1 MAVVAGVTY
10 AAQGVILLREPRLQ
24 HWTDS
29 DYVAYTL
36 FATALLGS
44 MSALIMLAVARAPA
58 LGRRGTFGVAV
69 SSFGLGCLA
78 ATAAV
83 RVVLGDEVLDPLF
96 LLGFLM
102 VAVGYLIFAL
112 ATVRNHSLASV
123 LPLLGVIGAIAL
135 QDEHGAGVWM
145 GAVWAVYGV
154 ATYVRA

>member
-1 MAVVAGVTY
+1 MAVAAGVMY
-10 AAQGVILLREPRLQ
+10 AAQGMILLREPRLD

-36 FATALLGS
+36 FASALLCS
-44 MSALIMLAVARAPA
+44 TSALIMLAVARA
-58 LGRRGTFGVAV
+58 LGRLGTVGVVV
-69 SSFGLGCLA
+69 SSVGLGCLA